1 MKKTMLINT
10 VEGHECRIA
19 IVGDGRLEEL
29 YTERS
34 SHISQVG
41 NIYKVKVT
49 NIEPSIQAAFIDYG
63 ETKNGFLHI
72 SDLHP
77 RYFPKSKDQ
86 TEKVG
91 RRTAHRSRPPIQ
103 DCLRRGQ
110 ELLVQM
116 TKEGIGTKGPTMT
129 AYLSIPGRLMVMMPD
144 MEHAGISRK
153 IEDLDER
160 AKVRAILNDIPLPEN
175 MGVIVRTAGI
185 GRTKRDLQRDMAY
198 LQRVWKEVDTKAASQ
213 KAPSCICQE
222 SDLVLRTLRDI
233 YDADFE
239 RIVCDNADA
248 TMRVSQFLNLAV
260 PRTRGAKSCKVE
272 YYEGPKGMFEEFG
285 VEEEIGKIHARKV
298 DLRGGGSIVIDQTE
312 ALVAIDVNS
321 GGYRGDRDA
330 ETNALKLNFIA
341 AEEITRQLRLRD
353 MGGVIV
359 IDFIDLRDEKN
370 RRALEKRV
378 KELMK
383 DDRGKHKI
391 LRISQ
396 FGLIQMTRQRLR
408 PSLRQSEFA
417 RCPHCGGTGL
427 VMSEESLV
435 LKIIRRLGV
444 IRHNDDIVTVDVAVS
459 PVVAHDL
466 LNDHRETIADLERT
480 TGKRVII
487 SADNDCGANEFRITC
502 SNTRGNEVH
511 WDTKA
516 SRKKNKVDVTY
527 TDVSRLMKAAGEA
540 SSEPSAAADAKP
552 EFVPSALERP
562 EMYEEI
568 EVEEGAEESTAP
580 KKKRR
585 RRGRRGGKKTT
596 TEQATDQAG
605 QTEDQA
611 EQTAAASSEP
621 AATEQPAEGAPGEE
635 TANGEVKKK
644 RRRRGRRGGRRRK
657 NSAET
662 SGETTEPT
670 EAAEQAPQ
678 PDSAPS
684 EETDAPAPVKKVKR
698 VRRVRK
704 AVKTTDAPA
713 VEADAP
719 AEARAEPKPAKTVKR
734 VRKAVK
740 KTVAPAPEAPA
751 PAAGKQ
757 RVFELARELGVSSK
771 EIMDKSKA
779 EGLDVKSHMATVQ
792 TSLVKRI
799 TGWFK
804 K

>member
-49 NIEPSIQAAFIDYG
+49 NIEPSIQAAFVDYG

-153 IEDLDER
+153 IEDPDAR
-160 AKVRAILNDIPLPEN
+160 SKIRGMLNEIKMPEN

-185 GRTKRDLQRDMAY
+185 GRTKRDLQRDMSY
-198 LQRVWKEVDTKAASQ
+198 LQRVWKEVDAQAGRK

-233 YDADFE
+233 YDTDFE

-248 TMRVSQFLNLAV
+248 TIRVRQFLDLAV
-260 PRTRGAKSCKVE
+260 PRSKGCKVE
-272 YYEGPKGMFEEFG
+272 YYEGGKGMFEYFG

-330 ETNALKLNFIA
+330 ETNALKLNSIA

-359 IDFIDLRDEKN
+359 IDFIDMRDEKN
-370 RRALEKRV
+370 RRALERRV

-391 LRISQ
+391 LRVSQ

-435 LKIIRRLGV
+435 LQIIRRLGV
-444 IRHNDDIVTVDVAVS
+444 IRQNDDVATVDVAVS
-459 PVVAHDL
+459 PMVAHDL
-466 LNDHRETIADLERT
+466 LNEHRETIAEMERT
-480 TGKRVII
+480 TAKRVII

-502 SNTRGNEVH
+502 RNPRGNEVH

-516 SRKKNKVDVTY
+516 SRKKNKVEVSF
-527 TDVSRLMKAAGEA
+527 TDVARLAKAAGGV
-540 SSEPSAAADAKP
+540 SADERDDETAKP
-552 EFVPSALERP
+552 EVVPSALERP
-562 EMYEEI
+562 EMYEELDPD
-568 EVEEGAEESTAP
+568 ETTDTAAP

-585 RRGRRGGKKTT
+585 RRGRRGGKKLQTP
-596 TEQATDQAG
+596 EQTDGAPVE
-605 QTEDQA
+605 QTEGA
-611 EQTAAASSEP
+611 GEQEPPTEEATSEQSETP
-621 AATEQPAEGAPGEE
+621 ARQEE
-635 TANGEVKKK
+635 DSNGEAKKK

-657 NSAET
+657 KNTDAN
-662 SGETTEPT
+662 GEPVAAPEERQ
-670 EAAEQAPQ
+670 EA
-678 PDSAPS
+678 SAPS
-684 EETDAPAPVKKVKR
+684 AEEEREESAPKKKVKR

-704 AVKTTDAPA
+704 VAKKTDAPA
-713 VEADAP
+713 AVEEAP
-719 AEARAEPKPAKTVKR
+719 AEATQEPAPVKTIKR
-734 VRKAVK
+734 VRKPAK
-740 KTVAPAPEAPA
+740 KAPA
-751 PAAGKQ
+751 PASKAPAKPAAGTQ

-771 EIMDKSKA
+771 EIVEKSKA

-792 TSLVKRI
+792 KSLVKRI
-799 TGWFK
+799 SGWFK